1 MKTYTFAAI
10 LAALSATVSLQA
22 GAANSL
28 TVNNGLIEGS
38 YIVTFK
44 KPANSERPVITPP
57 LQAAENAHRARPPF
71 GEHGTGQ
78 SKLEVASVLGLAGEV
93 ASIYETIN
101 AAHIKMDAR
110 EAERLRSHPL
120 VLSVEQDRIITTAT
134 TQTNPGWGLDRLD
147 ESLPT
152 ALDNTYAYTSNGA
165 GQTIYILDS
174 GLSLNYPAVASEF
187 GGRASIVY
195 DYNGGTG
202 EDCTGHGTIVASAAG
217 GNTNGVAKGVSL
229 LIAKITIGCIDI
241 SVLTTSIDAFN
252 WLAANAP
259 KGTIVNW
266 SSSVENENRSCSPPL
281 YYTALDS
288 AITAAHNAGIIV
300 VVAAGNDGCNTANFS
315 PTQIPQAFVVGA
327 TTNSLLTSGKDA
339 KASFSRTGTNISTF
353 TPGDGISTIN
363 QYGTPIAANGTSLA
377 APYIAGIFAIACQA
391 AAPACTSGDTG
402 SLYQAL
408 RNTATLNTVTNT
420 DGTPLTGATSRFI
433 WKQAW

>member
-1 MKTYTFAAI
+1 MKIYTFTAI
-10 LAALSATVSLQA
+10 LAALSATMSLQA

-44 KPANSERPVITPP
+44 NPANSERSVITPP
-57 LQAAENAHRARPPF
+57 SKAAENTHRARPPF
-71 GEHGTGQ
+71 GQHGTGQ

-101 AAHIKMDAR
+101 AAHIKVDAR

-152 ALDNTYAYTSNGA
+152 ALDNTYTYTSNGA

-195 DYNGGTG
+195 DYNGGAG
-202 EDCTGHGTIVASAAG
+202 GDCNNHGTFVASTAG
-217 GNTNGVAKGVSL
+217 GNTYGVAKGASL
-229 LIAKITIGCIDI
+229 LIAKITIGCTGDAA
-241 SVLTTSIDAFN
+241 LTTSIDAFN

-266 SSSVENENRSCSPPL
+266 SHGLRWGDYSCSPPL
-281 YYTALDS
+281 YFTALDS
-288 AITAAHNAGIIV
+288 AISAAYNAGIIV

-315 PTQIPQAFVVGA
+315 PVQIPQSFVVGA
-327 TTNSLLTSGKDA
+327 TNNSLLASGKDA

-353 TPGDGISTIN
+353 APGESISMIN
-363 QYGTPIAANGTSLA
+363 QYGTPVIESGTSFS
-377 APYIAGIFAIACQA
+377 APYIAGVFAIACQA